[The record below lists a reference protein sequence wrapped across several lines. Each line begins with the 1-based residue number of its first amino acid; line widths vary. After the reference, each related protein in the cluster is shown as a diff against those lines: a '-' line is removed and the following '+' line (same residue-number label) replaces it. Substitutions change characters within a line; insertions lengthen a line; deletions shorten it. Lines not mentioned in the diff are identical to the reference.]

1 MGLLKSGVKI
11 FVTFY
16 NHFMYHYPNS
26 NIKIL
31 KSTIMKKLAY
41 ITLIAAFVFGVQT
54 QKGFSSDNNTF
65 ALEEIE
71 NENVRIGYDEANQNL
86 NLVLVSDYAS
96 ERVAVQVF
104 SGRTMVI
111 KEMLVI
117 TDRSQTFNID
127 LSDLPNGAY
136 TVMVTGR
143 SFKLNQRIKK
153 K

>member
-1 MGLLKSGVKI
+1 
-11 FVTFY
+11 
-16 NHFMYHYPNS
+16 
-26 NIKIL
+26 
-31 KSTIMKKLAY
+31 MKKLAY

-65 ALEEIE
+65 ALEEIV

-127 LSDLPNGAY
+127 LSDLPSGAY